1 MTGSLPAA
9 PETAGNLAG
18 LVWDDDDDDDEVPKL
33 SGCEVQAVSSERVA
47 KTERAKVKA

>member
-18 LVWDDDDDDDEVPKL
+18 LVWDDDDEVPKL

>member
-18 LVWDDDDDDDEVPKL
+18 LVWDDDDDEVPKL